1 MLDLRLDQ
9 AHLLNKLR
17 SERRVQ
23 NVIFLGG
30 LDQWVTQVAELVHK
44 HVMLQ
49 RFRSFYRLILR
60 FYHNLAL
67 TADRVAGGT
76 SARWSRLTHRAGWQ
90 YCQAFVDGVGLLS
103 DGQLDGPWRRLLA
116 QVRVCLLEVGAALFS
131 DCVRDTHAKCGL

>member
-49 RFRSFYRLILR
+49 RFRSFYRLILS
-60 FYHNLAL
+60 FNHNLAL

-76 SARWSRLTHRAGWQ
+76 SARWSRLTHRAGW
-90 YCQAFVDGVGLLS
+90 
-103 DGQLDGPWRRLLA
+103 
-116 QVRVCLLEVGAALFS
+116 
-131 DCVRDTHAKCGL
+131 